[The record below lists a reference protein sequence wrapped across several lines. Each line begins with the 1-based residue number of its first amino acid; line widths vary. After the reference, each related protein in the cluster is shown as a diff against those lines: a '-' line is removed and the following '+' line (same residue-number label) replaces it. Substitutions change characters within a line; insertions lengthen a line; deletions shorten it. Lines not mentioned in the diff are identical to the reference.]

1 MRKNTFYG
9 RFGYC
14 SGLRRLPLLAGA
26 VLCAAS
32 LLVSSCKDDNVTEM
46 VDAVDPENFATMTSR
61 DVSSLISDSG
71 ITRYRIETPLWLVY
85 DEAKDARWTFPEGL
99 HIEKFDDNFKRDAT
113 IDCDSATYFKERKLW
128 RLDGYVDIKNELGE
142 KFLTEQLFWDQNRKK
157 VYSDSFIHIE
167 RADRVIEG
175 YGFVSNERMTSFR
188 VLKPSAILPVNQ
200 YMEGDEEQADSA
212 NVENADSVQP
222 EPVKPVGRRSPQKR
236 RSSVG
241 IPLDTMSKFDVNPAS
256 VQRPGEV
263 MRRKP
268 RKDE

>member
-1 MRKNTFYG
+1 LRSRLIVFAALAALLWSCSDDERPYRKG
-9 RFGYC
+9 RI
-14 SGLRRLPLLAGA
+14 
-26 VLCAAS
+26 
-32 LLVSSCKDDNVTEM
+32 
-46 VDAVDPENFATMTSR
+46 DAEHTPTMTTLR
-61 DVSSLISDSG
+61 ANTTISDSG
-71 ITRYRIETPLWLVY
+71 FLRYRILAPTWLMF
-85 DEAKDARWTFPEGL
+85 ENASEPRWTFPDGMHMERY
-99 HIEKFDDNFKRDAT
+99 DNHGRVNAT
-113 IDCDSATYFKERKLW
+113 IDCDSATYFTSTQTW
-128 RLDGYVDIKNELGE
+128 RLDGAVDIASTDGQR
-142 KFLTEQLFWDQNRKK
+142 FLTQQLWWNRLDRQ

-256 VQRPGEV
+256 VPRPGEV

-268 RKDE
+268 RNDE